1 VPSENIIVRNCVM
14 KAGHAGVAIGSEITG
29 GARNIFVENCKMDDP
44 QQERAIRLK
53 TNRTRGGFIENVYV
67 RDITI
72 GQVKEAVLLIDFF
85 YQDVERGNYKPL
97 VRNINLENITSSK
110 SKHALFLRGFGD
122 APIMDVTLKN
132 CTLDNNASPN
142 IISNVENLVLENVKI
157 NGQIAKNIEK

>member
-1 VPSENIIVRNCVM
+1 M

-29 GARNIFVENCKMDDP
+29 GARNIFVDNCKMDDP
-44 QQERAIRLK
+44 NQERAIRLK

-67 RDITI
+67 RNLTI

-85 YQDVERGNYKPL
+85 YQDTERGNYKPV

-110 SKHALFLRGFGD
+110 SKYALFLRAFGD
-122 APIMDVTLKN
+122 APITDVKLKN

-142 IISNVENLVLENVKI
+142 IISNVKNLAFENVRI
-157 NGQIAKNIEK
+157 NGQLVRNIEE